1 MPIQF
6 ANNEITFNL
15 KNKTKLKEW
24 IKAVIEKEK
33 LVAGDLSYVFVS
45 DDELLKMN
53 QQFLDH
59 DTYTDII
66 TFDYREGKTVNG
78 EIYISI
84 DRVKEN
90 AGKFKTTFENE
101 LHRVMIHGVL
111 HICGYKDKTKVAKEL
126 MRKMEDQSL
135 KKLKIIIHH

>member
-6 ANNEITFNL
+6 ANNEINFKL

-24 IKAVIEKEK
+24 IKTVVEKEK
-33 LVAGDLSYVFVS
+33 LILGELSYIFC
-45 DDELLKMN
+45 DDESLLKMN

-66 TFDYREGKTVNG
+66 TFDYREEKTVNG
-78 EIYISI
+78 EIYISV
-84 DRVKEN
+84 DRVREN
-90 AGKFKTTFENE
+90 AEKFETTFENE

-111 HICGYKDKTKVAKEL
+111 HICGYKDKTKAAKEL

-135 KKLKIIIHH
+135 KKLK

>member
-6 ANNEITFNL
+6 TNDRITFNL
-15 KNKTKLKEW
+15 KKKSILKTW
-24 IKAVIEKEK
+24 IRSVIEKEK
-33 LVAGDLSYVFVS
+33 LILGNLSYVFC
-45 DDELLKMN
+45 DDESLLKIN

-84 DRVKEN
+84 DRVRDN
-90 AGKFKTTFENE
+90 AEKYKTNFENE

-111 HICGYKDKTKVAKEL
+111 HICGYKDKTKAAKEL
-126 MRKMEDQSL
+126 MRKMEDASL
-135 KKLKIIIHH
+135 KKLK

>member
-6 ANNEITFNL
+6 SNNEITFNL
-15 KNKTKLKEW
+15 KNKTKLKDW

-33 LVAGDLSYVFVS
+33 LALGELSYVFC
-45 DDELLKMN
+45 DDESLLKMN

-59 DTYTDII
+59 NTYTDII
-66 TFDYREGKTVNG
+66 TFDYRDGKVVNG

-84 DRVKEN
+84 ERVRDN
-90 AGKFKTTFENE
+90 ATTYKTTFEDE

-111 HICGYKDKTKVAKEL
+111 HICGYKDKTKAAKEL
-126 MRKMEDQSL
+126 MRKMEDASL
-135 KKLKIIIHH
+135 KKLKL